1 MRPIAC
7 NRRNFANRLTMPSKR
22 YIAHSQSFANTIG
35 SFHAGRSR
43 FLVFLITLCFLGL
56 AIRAIWIA
64 GPGNAFYQQQGDLRV
79 RRQLDVPPTRG
90 RILDRNGHTL
100 AQSLPAGAIYLS
112 PRQMVSSEKYTGLA
126 EALGMPLTEIEAAS
140 ASDRGFVYL
149 RRQTDAAT
157 LELVKT
163 LALPGVGTVRE
174 FKRVY
179 PSGPPFDALL
189 GLVNLDGIGIEGL
202 ELALNDRLKGARGRS
217 VVEKDRLG
225 NILSQLVIAEAED
238 GGDIHLSIDERLQTA
253 TYQALQQASET
264 VKARSSLAVVTDVKT
279 GEILAAASWHADSSK
294 RRAAALIDAFEP
306 GSIIKPLIVAG
317 ALELKRVAPDTL
329 IETNGRF
336 DFAGAKIT
344 DVRNFGQLSV
354 AGVIEKSSNI
364 GMVKIVSRLSPDEL
378 WTHMHALGF
387 GRKADSFPFP
397 GLGSGRMHSARGMT
411 PITQAT
417 MAYGYGLTA
426 SALQIA
432 QAYAAIGNRGQLI
445 PLTLE
450 RRPAGSETRGTQVLT
465 PATAEAVLAMLE
477 RVTGAGGSGRQA
489 RVNEYRV
496 GGKTGTAYLHVP
508 GRGYDKKRYRASFAG
523 VAPLSA
529 PEIAVVVSVEDPSEG
544 SHFGGKVAAP
554 IFAQI
559 VSRAMQLRHVVPDAP
574 PAEANIAR

>member
-1 MRPIAC
+1 MS
-7 NRRNFANRLTMPSKR
+7 SKR
-22 YIAHSQSFANTIG
+22 YIAHSQSFANSIG
-35 SFHAGRSR
+35 SFHPGRSR
-43 FLVFLITLCFLGL
+43 FLVFLITLCFVGI

-64 GPGNAFYQQQGDLRV
+64 GPVNAFYQQQGDLRV
-79 RRQLDVPPTRG
+79 RRQVDVLPTRG
-90 RILDRNGHTL
+90 RVLDRHGHTL
-100 AQSLPAGAIYLS
+100 AQSLPAGAIYVN
-112 PRQMVSSEKYTGLA
+112 PRKMAPGEQYVELA
-126 EALGMPLTEIEAAS
+126 AALGMPLADIAAVA

-149 RRQTDAAT
+149 KRQTDAVT
-157 LELVKT
+157 LKRVRE
-163 LALPGVGTVRE
+163 LALPGVGTMRE

-179 PSGPPFDALL
+179 PSGAPFDALL
-189 GLVNLDGIGIEGL
+189 GLVNLDGAGIEGL
-202 ELALNDRLKGARGRS
+202 ELALDSQLKGAGGRS

-225 NILSQLVIAEAED
+225 NVISELVIAEAED
-238 GGDIHLSIDERLQTA
+238 GYDVHLSIDERLQTA
-253 TYQALQQASET
+253 TYQALQQASEAA
-264 VKARSSLAVVTDVKT
+264 KAKSSLAVVTDVKT
-279 GEILAAASWHADSSK
+279 GEILAAASWHASDSN

-329 IETNGRF
+329 FDTNGRF
-336 DFAGAKIT
+336 EYAGAQIT

-387 GRKADSFPFP
+387 GRKSDTLPFP

-432 QAYAAIGNRGQLI
+432 QAYAAIGNRGQLV

-450 RRPAGSETRGTQVLT
+450 RRPAENHARGTQILA
-465 PATAEAVLAMLE
+465 PQTAESVLAMLE
-477 RVTGAGGSGRQA
+477 RVTGAGGSGRHA
-489 RVNEYRV
+489 RVDEYRV

-559 VSRAMQLRHVVPDAP
+559 VSRAMQLRHVIPDAA
-574 PAEANIAR
+574 PADSHVVR

>member
-1 MRPIAC
+1 
-7 NRRNFANRLTMPSKR
+7 MPSKR
-22 YIAHSQSFANTIG
+22 YIAHSRGYASGLG
-35 SFHAGRSR
+35 SFHPGRSR
-43 FLVFLITLCFLGL
+43 FLVFLITLCFAAL
-56 AIRAIWIA
+56 AIRAVWIA

-79 RRQLDVPPTRG
+79 RRQVDVPPTRG

-100 AQSLPAGAIYLS
+100 AQSLPAGAIYVN
-112 PRQMVSSEKYTGLA
+112 PRQMASGDDYAPLA
-126 EALGMPLTEIEAAS
+126 EALGMPSADIAAVA

-149 RRQTDAAT
+149 RRQADAAT
-157 LELVKT
+157 VKRVRD
-163 LALPGVGTVRE
+163 LALPGVGTMRE
-174 FKRVY
+174 FRRVY
-179 PSGPPFDALL
+179 PSGPPFDSLL

-202 ELALNDRLKGARGRS
+202 ELALNDRLKGAGGRS

-225 NILSQLVIAEAED
+225 NLLSQLVLAEAED
-238 GGDIHLSIDERLQTA
+238 GGDVHLSIDERLQTA
-253 TYQALQQASET
+253 TYQVLQQASEAA
-264 VKARSSLAVVTDVKT
+264 KARSSLAVVTDVRT
-279 GEILAAASWHADSSK
+279 GEILAAASWHADDTK

-317 ALELKRVAPDTL
+317 ALELKRVTPDTL
-329 IETNGRF
+329 IDTNGRF
-336 DFAGAKIT
+336 DYAGAKIT

-387 GRKADSFPFP
+387 GRKTDSFPFP

-432 QAYAAIGNRGQLI
+432 QAYAAIGNRGQLV

-450 RRPAGSETRGTQVLT
+450 RQPAGSENRGTQVLA
-465 PATAEAVLAMLE
+465 PATADAVLSMLE

-489 RVNEYRV
+489 RVDEYRV
-496 GGKTGTAYLHVP
+496 GGKTGTAYLHIP

-529 PEIAVVVSVEDPSEG
+529 PEIAVVVSVEDPTEG

-559 VSRAMQLRHVVPDAP
+559 VSRAMHLRHVVPDAA
-574 PAEANIAR
+574 PADAAVAAAAP